1 MKLKDLPSVKRIFPT
16 QAQPVVFAFIIG
28 IFAAFGN
35 IILRFMVEGMEKH
48 FLMPLEAAAEKDFQ
62 MRLVIILVPVIGAV
76 LLYIFIK
83 LFRVKRI
90 GYGFPF
96 FLENVNL
103 KGAVISF
110 REIIEQIIGPA
121 ITLGF
126 GGSAGLEGPSA
137 RIGGGVGSIVGSYT
151 GASGKRRRLFVAS
164 GSAAAIAANFNAP
177 IAGVFFALEIVLV
190 GEYELESLGA
200 IITASAMGTVVSR
213 AVFENHPIFDIPHY
227 TMKTPLELLYYVGLG
242 VVVAFFSV
250 FFIKLFYGI
259 DDALNRFWDR
269 LGVKDVLP
277 KLVVGF
283 LLVGLIGAFTPQI
296 LGGGYMYIH
305 KVLIG
310 NVGVL
315 LLFTLIFTKMLA
327 TAFTLNSGG
336 LGGMF
341 GPAIFMGAVIGGAY
355 GGFLNM
361 VFHTS
366 ISPGAYA
373 TVGFGAFLAALTH
386 APFTGIFLLFEMT
399 GDYQIMV
406 PAMIAS
412 VIGVVI
418 ARILHPY
425 SIDTHALA
433 RKGIILEA
441 GKEVGVLGGIKVSEL
456 TKPAFVAVSP
466 HTPLKE
472 ILRLVT
478 QTDFPYFPVIN
489 DKGELVGI
497 VSLQD
502 LRSVLL
508 EGEELGN
515 LVVAEDIA
523 TKDIISVSPDD
534 DLNKVL
540 SKFSIKDLEALPV
553 VEKDE
558 EGRKKLIGF
567 VNRGDVLARYNQEI
581 IQKFSEQEKG
591 ESSKDGKGQSE

>member
-1 MKLKDLPSVKRIFPT
+1 MKGQKLPSVKRIFPT
-16 QAQPVVFAFIIG
+16 QAQPVIFAFVIG
-28 IFAAFGN
+28 MLAALGN

-48 FLMPLEAAAEKDFQ
+48 FLMPLEVAAKNNWEYRA
-62 MRLVIILVPVIGAV
+62 IIVMVPVIGAI

-103 KGAVISF
+103 KGAVIPF

-137 RIGGGVGSIVGSYT
+137 RIGGGVGSVI
-151 GASGKRRRLFVAS
+151 GKATSSSSKRMKLFVAS

-200 IITASAMGTVVSR
+200 IITASAMGTVISR
-213 AVFENHPIFDIPHY
+213 AVFENHPIFDIPQY
-227 TMKTPLELLYYVGLG
+227 TMKSPLELLYYVGLG
-242 VVVAFFSV
+242 LVVAFFAV
-250 FFIKLFYGI
+250 FFIKLFYGVE
-259 DDALNRFWDR
+259 DLLDSFWNKIGIK
-269 LGVKDVLP
+269 GVFP
-277 KLVVGF
+277 RLVVGF
-283 LLVGLIGAFTPQI
+283 LGVGLVGAFTPQI

-315 LLFTLIFTKMLA
+315 LLFTLIFTKMIA
-327 TAFTLNSGG
+327 TALTLNSGG

-355 GGFLNM
+355 GGFLNL

-399 GDYQIMV
+399 GDYQIMI

-418 ARILHPY
+418 ARMMHPY

-441 GKEVGVLGGIKVSEL
+441 GKEVGVLGEIKASEL
-456 TKPAFVAVSP
+456 TKPSFVAISP

-478 QTDFPYFPVIN
+478 QTDFPYFPVISE
-489 DKGELVGI
+489 KGELVGI

-502 LRSVLL
+502 LRSILL
-508 EGEELGN
+508 EGEELGD

-523 TKDIISVSPDD
+523 TKDIIAVDPGD

-540 SKFSIKDLEALPV
+540 SKFSVKDLEALPV
-553 VEKDE
+553 VEKSED
-558 EGRKKLIGF
+558 GGKKLVGF
-567 VNRGDVLARYNQEI
+567 VSRGDVIARYNQEI
-581 IQKFSEQEKG
+581 IQKFSESEKG
-591 ESSKDGKGQSE
+591 